1 MEKRQYVP
9 REYLFHVS
17 EQEGVKVEGWQAFTE
32 LLFQYDE
39 YRRTGKVMK
48 FLEFVLDNGT
58 IEREDGTRSN
68 GIYSYLVTRVV
79 RPVSIGLVQKP
90 DLDRIQA
97 RGCKCYEWF
106 ALATRAFKLWQ
117 QEQLKAADNE

>member
-1 MEKRQYVP
+1 MSRIGLPAVP
-9 REYLFHVS
+9 
-17 EQEGVKVEGWQAFTE
+17 EGWQAFTE

-48 FLEFVLDNGT
+48 FLEFVLGNGT
-58 IEREDGTRSN
+58 IEREDGSRSA
-68 GIYSYLVTRVV
+68 GIYSYLIYRIV

-97 RGCKCYEWF
+97 RGGKCYEWF
-106 ALATRAFKLWQ
+106 ALANRAFKLWKA
-117 QEQLKAADNE
+117 EQMKEGENE